1 MTPQLFT
8 QLLVTSSR
16 FQVQI
21 ANSLTPT
28 SRKVCRVLK
37 GFKEFIMQGN
47 VIDLAV
53 AVVIG
58 SAFATIVDAFTT
70 AIINPIIALLGG
82 NSEMG
87 FAVQLLD
94 KNPDT
99 VMDFGM
105 LITAIIN
112 FILIAAIIYFVLV
125 APMNKF
131 KEAAAKRKGIDA
143 PSSDNDLLV
152 EIRDL
157 LAGRPLSHPADPQSP
172 ADNT

>member
-1 MTPQLFT
+1 M
-8 QLLVTSSR
+8 
-16 FQVQI
+16 
-21 ANSLTPT
+21 
-28 SRKVCRVLK
+28 LK
-37 GFKEFIMQGN
+37 GFKDFILQGN

-58 SAFATIVDAFTT
+58 GAFATIVDAFTT
-70 AIINPIIALLGG
+70 AIINPLIALLGG
-82 NSEMG
+82 NSEVG
-87 FAVQLLD
+87 FAYQILE

-99 VMDFGM
+99 VLDFGL

-112 FILIAAIIYFVLV
+112 FLLIAAIIYFVLV
-125 APMNKF
+125 SPMNKF

-157 LAGRPLSHPADPQSP
+157 LAGRPLSHPADPQ
-172 ADNT
+172 A